1 MKKVEGHASLMKDV
15 NSGTVVNTNVRE
27 IENARARKKAKQ
39 ERKEQEQKLH
49 DKVDKIADDLD
60 RLQKM
65 FHELLENEYGNSNR

>member
-1 MKKVEGHASLMKDV
+1 MKKVEGYNSLMKDIS
-15 NSGTVVNTNVRE
+15 SGTVVNTNVRE

-39 ERKEQEQKLH
+39 ERKEQEQELH
-49 DKVDKIADDLD
+49 NKVDKIADDLD